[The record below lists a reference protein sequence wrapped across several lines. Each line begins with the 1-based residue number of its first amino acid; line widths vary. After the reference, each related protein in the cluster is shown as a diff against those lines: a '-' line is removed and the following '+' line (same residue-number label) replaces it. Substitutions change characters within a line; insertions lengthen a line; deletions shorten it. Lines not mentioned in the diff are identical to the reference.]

1 MQGNTIGAG
10 CGAVAGGQS
19 KTGLGGGLAFPAGG
33 GKLTL
38 TGGGTPRAGV
48 ILASGGSGG
57 GSTGNVPEP
66 ETYAITLAGMAL
78 LGLLRRRRKAAA
90 A

>member
-1 MQGNTIGAG
+1 MQGNTIGSG
-10 CGAVAGGQS
+10 CGAVAGG
-19 KTGLGGGLAFPAGG
+19 KTDRLGGGLTVPAR
-33 GKLTL
+33 GKPTL
-38 TGGGTPRAGV
+38 IGGGTPGAGH